1 MDKQIIILIN
11 RKLNK
16 EEKMKNKKIIII
28 FTIVFIIVLVG
39 GYFAIKY
46 VKDKEIQTTVDE
58 YVPEEEITDEQL
70 RQTIVS
76 LYFPSKENKELIP
89 EARLVDIKEII
100 NNPCDKLVNLLIEG
114 PKSDKAEKIIPEN
127 TKLLKTYMEADC
139 AVLDLSLEFLN
150 YNKEDSSVKDTL
162 IKSIVN
168 TLTELTEVNKVKILI
183 EGNTNQEFSEI
194 YSRVK

>member
-1 MDKQIIILIN
+1 
-11 RKLNK
+11 
-16 EEKMKNKKIIII
+16 MKNKKIIII